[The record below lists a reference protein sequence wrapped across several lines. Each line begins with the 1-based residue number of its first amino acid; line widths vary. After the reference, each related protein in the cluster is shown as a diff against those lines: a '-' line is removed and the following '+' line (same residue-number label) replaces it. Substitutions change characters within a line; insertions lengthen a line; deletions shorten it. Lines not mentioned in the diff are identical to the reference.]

1 MRRRSGQRPL
11 SVLVARLGAEHP
23 FQLEPPA
30 TAILLVTDP
39 EQARPAADGHLRA
52 LYGLTRAEA
61 RIAQA
66 LLDADRLADV
76 AENLGVT
83 LSTVRT
89 HLQRAF
95 EKTDTRRQ
103 SELIRL
109 LLAHRLPADPTG
121 HDRQWRHCADQRQT
135 FSAGSP

>member
-1 MRRRSGQRPL
+1 MTPHASRLLAEPSVHDPL
-11 SVLVARLGAEHP
+11 LC
-23 FQLEPPA
+23 
-30 TAILLVTDP
+30 
-39 EQARPAADGHLRA
+39 A

-61 RIAQA
+61 RIAHA

-109 LLAHRLPADPTG
+109 LVAHRLPVESIGRPTVNG
-121 HDRQWRHCADQRQT
+121 ALPLTRERTLSVGTA
-135 FSAGSP
+135 